1 MKIVETD
8 TIGNVKYRLVEDD
21 TGRQRIQLWSSVSK
35 QWRVMYR
42 YGVEQK
48 WQDLKTLHE
57 QIRTRI
63 SER

>member
-1 MKIVETD
+1 MKTVETD

-42 YGVEQK
+42 YSVQEVWDK
-48 WQDLKTLHE
+48 LKVRHE